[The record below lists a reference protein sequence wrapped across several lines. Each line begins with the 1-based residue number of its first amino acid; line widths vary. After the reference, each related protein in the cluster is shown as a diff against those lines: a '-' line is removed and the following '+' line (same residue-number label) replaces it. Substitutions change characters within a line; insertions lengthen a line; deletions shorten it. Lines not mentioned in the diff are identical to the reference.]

1 MNIKKKQI
9 ISYQGIEGSNSHL
22 ACQKLFPNAH
32 KQSCETFEEVFDST
46 EKRRSDIAL
55 IPIENSIAGRVA
67 EIHSLMHKTSLKIVG
82 EHFMQVELH
91 LLGLKNT
98 NIKNI
103 KSVHS
108 HIHALSQCRNIIKKL
123 NLQRII
129 TADTA
134 GAAKEISLK
143 GNLTQTVIASELAS
157 RIYKLKILRK
167 NIEDK
172 EKNTTRFILLQKK
185 RIDINSS
192 KGKVLTSAI
201 FRVNNIPASLHKALG
216 CFAINSVNMLKLE
229 SYYVGDSFKQAEF
242 YVDFEGHE
250 KDHDVANAL
259 QEMNEYTD
267 FIKILGVYYAD
278 KFRK

>member
-46 EKRRSDIAL
+46 EKKRSDIAL

-67 EIHSLMHKTSLKIVG
+67 EIHNLMHKTSLKIIG
-82 EHFMQVELH
+82 EYFMQVELH
-91 LLGLKNT
+91 LLGLN
-98 NIKNI
+98 NASINDM

-108 HIHALSQCRNIIKKL
+108 HIHALSQCRNIIKKY
-123 NLQRII
+123 NLKRIV

-134 GAAKEISLK
+134 GAAKEISEH
-143 GNLTQTVIASELAS
+143 GNSTQSVIASDLAS
-157 RIYKLKILRK
+157 KIYNLKILRK
-167 NIEDK
+167 NVEDDA
-172 EKNTTRFILLQKK
+172 KNTTRFILLQKK
-185 RIDINSS
+185 GINVDSAV
-192 KGKVLTSAI
+192 GKVLTSAI

-242 YVDFEGHE
+242 YVDFEGH
-250 KDHDVANAL
+250 KNDPDVASAL
-259 QEMNEYTD
+259 KEMNEYTD

>member
-1 MNIKKKQI
+1 M
-9 ISYQGIEGSNSHL
+9 IE
-22 ACQKLFPNAH
+22 
-32 KQSCETFEEVFDST
+32 
-46 EKRRSDIAL
+46 
-55 IPIENSIAGRVA
+55 
-67 EIHSLMHKTSLKIVG
+67 
-82 EHFMQVELH
+82 
-91 LLGLKNT
+91 
-98 NIKNI
+98 IKNYI
-103 KSVHS
+103 DGE
-108 HIHALSQCRNIIKKL
+108 LSESQN
-123 NLQRII
+123 
-129 TADTA
+129 
-134 GAAKEISLK
+134 KEYLEIF
-143 GNLTQTVIASELAS
+143 NP
-157 RIYKLKILRK
+157 
-167 NIEDK
+167 
-172 EKNTTRFILLQKK
+172 
-185 RIDINSS
+185 S

>member
-1 MNIKKKQI
+1 M
-9 ISYQGIEGSNSHL
+9 
-22 ACQKLFPNAH
+22 
-32 KQSCETFEEVFDST
+32 FE
-46 EKRRSDIAL
+46 I
-55 IPIENSIAGRVA
+55 
-67 EIHSLMHKTSLKIVG
+67 
-82 EHFMQVELH
+82 
-91 LLGLKNT
+91 
-98 NIKNI
+98 
-103 KSVHS
+103 
-108 HIHALSQCRNIIKKL
+108 
-123 NLQRII
+123 
-129 TADTA
+129 
-134 GAAKEISLK
+134 
-143 GNLTQTVIASELAS
+143 

-185 RIDINSS
+185 RIDINPS